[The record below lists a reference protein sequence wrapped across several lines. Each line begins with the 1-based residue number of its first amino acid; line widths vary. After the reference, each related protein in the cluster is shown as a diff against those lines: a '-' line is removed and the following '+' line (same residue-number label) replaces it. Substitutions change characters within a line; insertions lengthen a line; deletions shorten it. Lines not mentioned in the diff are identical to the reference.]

1 VQVSTRI
8 ALLGDKVLGVLTH
21 RDRGRASGRA
31 CRPPLHPLIEAFL
44 EASRGLVGR

>member
-8 ALLGDKVLGVLTH
+8 ALLGDKHLGLLTH
-21 RDRGRASGRA
+21 RERGR
-31 CRPPLHPLIEAFL
+31 PLHPLIEAFL